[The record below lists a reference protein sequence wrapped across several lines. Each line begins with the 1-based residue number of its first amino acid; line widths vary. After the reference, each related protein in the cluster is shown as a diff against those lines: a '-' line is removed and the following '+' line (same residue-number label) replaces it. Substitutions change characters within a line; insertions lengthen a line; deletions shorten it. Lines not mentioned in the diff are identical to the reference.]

1 MRPVRHG
8 EVEIRGSEKGR
19 GLVEKWVVTAGP
31 GAEKWHYL
39 IYVWKGSPWS
49 RAEN

>member
-8 EVEIRGSEKGR
+8 EVEIRGSEKGQ

-31 GAEKWHYL
+31 GGGEMALPDLRVERL
-39 IYVWKGSPWS
+39 TLEPS
-49 RAEN
+49 